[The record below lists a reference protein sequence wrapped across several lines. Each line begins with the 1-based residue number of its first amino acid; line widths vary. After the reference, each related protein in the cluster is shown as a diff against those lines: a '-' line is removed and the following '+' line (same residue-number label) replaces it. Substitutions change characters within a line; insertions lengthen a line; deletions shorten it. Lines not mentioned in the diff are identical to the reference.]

1 MINTCFKFLESSTE
15 ALAVKVFSMTVLSN
29 FAKQYP
35 EIVPEI
41 KIVIED
47 QLLHQSAGFKSR
59 AKKVLKDLDKRQ
71 LIFSPGKIL

>member
-1 MINTCFKFLESSTE
+1 MINTCFKFLESPTE

-47 QLLHQSAGFKSR
+47 QLPHQSAGFKSR
-59 AKKVLKDLDKRQ
+59 AKKVLKDLDKRR

>member
-29 FAKQYP
+29 LAKQYP

-47 QLLHQSAGFKSR
+47 QLPHQSAGFKSR